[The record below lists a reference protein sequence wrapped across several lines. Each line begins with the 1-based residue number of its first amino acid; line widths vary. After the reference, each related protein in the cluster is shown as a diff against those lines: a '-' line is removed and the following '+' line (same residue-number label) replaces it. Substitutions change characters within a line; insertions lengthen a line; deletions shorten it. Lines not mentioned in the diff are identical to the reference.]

1 MGMGSVVKGNFD
13 GNCIIAGVPAK
24 IIKRNISWSRKKVGN
39 YDEEY
44 GQNS

>member
-1 MGMGSVVKGNFD
+1 MGSVVKGNFD

-44 GQNS
+44 RQNS